1 MRELCARGLEER
13 RKLPGINP
21 DRADVI
27 VAGAAVLQTI
37 MEELGLTEV
46 RVSGRS
52 LQHGILIDYLRRRGL
67 ALSPAGAPPH
77 LSTREAG
84 VLGLA
89 RFCRFE
95 EEHARHVAALALELF
110 DSARAQGLHAA
121 DPGLRELL
129 YYAALLHDIGIFHP
143 SPPITCMRIT

>member
-21 DRADVI
+21 DRANVI

-110 DSARAQGLHAA
+110 DSARARGLHAA
-121 DPGLRELL
+121 DPACANCCTTRPCCTISAFF
-129 YYAALLHDIGIFHP
+129 YP